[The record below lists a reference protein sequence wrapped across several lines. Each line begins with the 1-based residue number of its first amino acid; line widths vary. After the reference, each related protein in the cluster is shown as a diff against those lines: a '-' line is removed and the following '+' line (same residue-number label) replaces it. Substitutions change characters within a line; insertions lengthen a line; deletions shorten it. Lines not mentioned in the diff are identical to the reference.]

1 MNITKDIK
9 YIGVNDHQIDLFE
22 GQYKVPN
29 GMSYNSYIIMD
40 EKIAVFDTVDKNFKE
55 EWLDKEKLKEKL
67 PYKIDS
73 IIENGVVKH
82 SFSHVIWNM
91 QIYLVKLKEK
101 TSDYL
106 FVSES
111 EIESTYSLP
120 TAYKKVFTK
129 LLK

>member
-1 MNITKDIK
+1 
-9 YIGVNDHQIDLFE
+9 
-22 GQYKVPN
+22 
-29 GMSYNSYIIMD
+29 
-40 EKIAVFDTVDKNFKE
+40 
-55 EWLDKEKLKEKL
+55 
-67 PYKIDS
+67 
-73 IIENGVVKH
+73 
-82 SFSHVIWNM
+82 M

-120 TAYKKVFTK
+120 MAYKKVFTK

>member
-1 MNITKDIK
+1 MYVLEYENTFSIYK
-9 YIGVNDHQIDLFE
+9 NEE
-22 GQYKVPN
+22 GLLNGLYVFPN
-29 GMSYNSYIIMD
+29 
-40 EKIAVFDTVDKNFKE
+40 KE
-55 EWLDKEKLKEKL
+55 EWLDKEKLKETL
-67 PYKIDS
+67 PYEIDS
-73 IIENGVVKH
+73 IIEKGVVKH
-82 SFSHVIWNM
+82 TFSHVVRNM

-101 TSDYL
+101 KFDYL